1 MFSLLVAVLLLWLG
15 ARAVRAAW
23 RAFLGP
29 APQPVAS
36 TTVPPA
42 VEPPPWTPYLAPGA
56 PMPSH
61 GQFIAGYA
69 VGHWMAEHHHNDDDD
84 DVVPPGDAAHDDDQ
98 DYCIDEDGDGDDW

>member
-23 RAFLGP
+23 RAFLGS

-69 VGHWMAEHHHNDDDD
+69 VGHWMAEHHHNDDA
-84 DVVPPGDAAHDDDQ
+84 DVAPPGDAAFDDDL
-98 DYCIDEDGDGDDW
+98 DYCIDEDGDDW